1 MAEIHGCDVAIVGGG
16 LAGSLIALALAEK
29 RPDLSLLLIEAG
41 ETIGGNRL
49 RSFLDADVAREDRW
63 LLTPLVCHAWP
74 EHDVTFPAH
83 ARTLRQPC
91 YAIDAARLD
100 LVVRARLPEAAVMTG
115 RKVQSVTA
123 TSVSFVEGERIEA
136 KGVID
141 ARGAGD
147 FSALDPGWR
156 KFVGRELEVPDG
168 HGLERPLVMD
178 ATVAQHDG
186 FRFVS
191 CLPLSPTR
199 LFVEDSYYSD
209 TANVNAGALGRRIEG
224 YAANRG
230 WRVGETVR
238 EERGALPVA
247 IGGDFEAYWRAGGA
261 RVAKAGMRAGLFHPT
276 TGDSLPDAV
285 RLAVRIAAA
294 DDLSGDALHALTH
307 DHARTMWDERRFY
320 RLASAMLFRAADPD
334 TRYRLFEHL
343 YRQPAGVISR
353 FHAARSTFSDKT
365 RVLSGRLPVPFW
377 RAVRVARRMA

>member
-63 LLTPLVCHAWP
+63 LLTPLVRHAWP
-74 EHDVTFPAH
+74 EYEVAFPVR

-91 YAIDAARLD
+91 YAIEAARLD
-100 LVVRARLPEAAVMTG
+100 LVARARLPESAVMTG
-115 RKVQSVTA
+115 RKAQSVTA
-123 TSVSFVEGERIEA
+123 TSVSFVGGERIEA

-141 ARGAGD
+141 ARGVGD
-147 FSALDPGWR
+147 PSALDLGWR

-168 HGLERPLVMD
+168 HGLERPMLMD
-178 ATVAQHDG
+178 ATVTQHDG

-199 LFVEDSYYSD
+199 LFVEDGYYSD

-224 YAANRG
+224 YAGNRG
-230 WRVGETVR
+230 WRVGDTVR

-247 IGGDFEAYWRAGGA
+247 IGGDFETYWRAGGA
-261 RVAKAGMRAGLFHPT
+261 RVAKAGTRAGLFHPT

-294 DDLSGDALHALTH
+294 DDLSGEALHALTH

-320 RLASAMLFRAADPD
+320 RLVSAMLFRAADPD
-334 TRYRLFEHL
+334 ARYRVFEHL
-343 YRQPAGVISR
+343 HRLSPGVISR

-365 RVLSGRLPVPFW
+365 RALRGRPPVPFW
-377 RAVRVARRMA
+377 RAVGVARRMA